1 MNTGTLSPAI
11 VIQNLTF
18 AWPHQDPI
26 LQNLSLHIPRGQL
39 WMVLGPNGSGK
50 STLLQLLS
58 QGIRLGS
65 EEDNSNGG
73 AEPSHTIHIDHPVG
87 VVFQNPDHQLVM
99 PTVGADV
106 AFSLAAEPLSLLEI
120 RWRVENALSQ
130 VELLPFLRRPIHTL
144 SGGQKQRVAVAG
156 ALARQSKVL
165 LLDEPTALLD
175 PESQMQLIRQ
185 VRQLVDQQGL
195 TALWITHRLNELE
208 WADGAI
214 LLANGSVVTQ
224 GSPQQV
230 RQRLDHLP
238 LL

>member
-11 VIQNLTF
+11 AIQDLTF
-18 AWPHQDPI
+18 AWPQQDPI
-26 LQNLSLHIPRGQL
+26 LQNLSLQIPRGQL

-58 QGIRLGS
+58 QGIQLDRIS
-65 EEDNSNGG
+65 DT
-73 AEPSHTIHIDHPVG
+73 AIHAIHVERPVG

-130 VELLPFLRRPIHTL
+130 VGLLPFLRRPIHTL

-175 PESQMQLIRQ
+175 PDSQMQLIAQ

-214 LLANGSVVTQ
+214 LLTNGSIAAQ
-224 GSPQQV
+224 GSPEQV
-230 RQRLDHLP
+230 RKQLNY
-238 LL
+238 